1 MPVFDG
7 LDALLNCLRATLFC
21 QVNLV
26 ILTSFGLS
34 LMVNNNITL
43 FILLNGVF
51 NTLYFNCFLWGHV
64 VSLPFS
70 QAHLHI
76 HARLDETFVLL
87 LGGLGLSLLYP

>member
-7 LDALLNCLRATLFC
+7 FDALLNCLRATLFC

-26 ILTSFGLS
+26 IFTSLGLS
-34 LMVNNNITL
+34 LVVNYNITFFVL
-43 FILLNGVF
+43 FNGVF

-70 QAHLHI
+70 LAHWHI

-87 LGGLGLSLLYP
+87 LGVLGL